1 MTKPKQQPVRYVVNV
16 EAVRNLDEGA
26 LPSEDQVSG
35 EGYTPVLQTP
45 NFFRKLY
52 GYTVYHKDAKSA
64 F

>member
-1 MTKPKQQPVRYVVNV
+1 VKSKKQSIRYVVDI
-16 EAVRNLDEGA
+16 EGVRKLDNNA
-26 LPSEDQVSG
+26 LGTKENPAE

-52 GYTVYHKDAKSA
+52 GYTVYTKDAKSA

>member
-16 EAVRNLDEGA
+16 EAVRNLDEDA